1 MERRQKILAK
11 EIRKETRKEKI
22 EAAMSQIDEGIKEF
36 FTSEGYKEYLKVMSK
51 FYHYSVNNCI
61 LIERQFPNATHV
73 AGYTDWQKKF
83 KRHVKRGETV
93 SVS

>member
-36 FTSEGYKEYLKVMSK
+36 FTSEDYSEVCGEYKFE
-51 FYHYSVNNCI
+51 
-61 LIERQFPNATHV
+61 
-73 AGYTDWQKKF
+73 
-83 KRHVKRGETV
+83 
-93 SVS
+93 